1 MKFEISRSIQMT
13 SCCMLQF
20 FAGSICLD
28 LSSSLAMKI
37 ASLCRGFRFA
47 GPGCEFI
54 IEPCNN
60 LFEAC
65 GYNVHG
71 PALQEKAC
79 IAVGGGKLMCHGTFH
94 FSWLHCFGS
103 PSVNK
108 KELCELDCE
117 MCSFPLRAR
126 GKINKCFPKLIDSIA
141 SIIHEPD
148 KGMV

>member
-1 MKFEISRSIQMT
+1 
-13 SCCMLQF
+13 
-20 FAGSICLD
+20 
-28 LSSSLAMKI
+28 MKI
-37 ASLCRGFRFA
+37 ASASAAGLGLRFQ
-47 GPGCEFI
+47 GVSS
-54 IEPCNN
+54 

-71 PALQEKAC
+71 PALQEKAWVHC
-79 IAVGGGKLMCHGTFH
+79 CGVKGGKLMCHGAVH

-117 MCSFPLRAR
+117 MCSFPPRAR

>member
-1 MKFEISRSIQMT
+1 MICNDMYYIYIINRNSWHQLEMKFEISRSIQMT

-79 IAVGGGKLMCHGTFH
+79 IAVGGRETHVPWN
-94 FSWLHCFGS
+94 FSFLLVALLWIS
-103 PSVNK
+103 
-108 KELCELDCE
+108 
-117 MCSFPLRAR
+117 
-126 GKINKCFPKLIDSIA
+126 
-141 SIIHEPD
+141 
-148 KGMV
+148 